1 MGSTMTEFIRS
12 RAPLR
17 IGIAGGGTDVEPY
30 ASEKG
35 GCVFNTTINKYAYC
49 TLTPR
54 DDTMM
59 SIESHYYGRYKS
71 SLKNRPFKFNGNMD
85 LIKAVANHF
94 ELEKGFDMTIQSD
107 VPSGS
112 GLGGS
117 STMIVAMIS
126 TIANWLEKDMTKYEM
141 AQLSYRLERE
151 DIGLEG
157 GKQDQYAAVFGGFNY
172 IKLDKTGV
180 QVKPAN
186 ISEDVANE
194 LQSRSVLCFTK
205 ITRDSADVIRSQ
217 KESFKKGYNEDA
229 LNASKVLARSIGRSL
244 EKGDIDAAAKELDE
258 SWMYKKQFSDKISNR
273 HIDKLYDIAKSHG
286 AIGGKVSGAGG
297 GGFMYFICEYDKK
310 PKVSEALKKAGAEL
324 SGFAFE
330 PKGVTSW
337 RSTV

>member
-1 MGSTMTEFIRS
+1 MTEFIRS

-54 DDTMM
+54 EDTMM

-71 SLKNRPFKFNGNMD
+71 SLKKRPFKFNGNMD

-94 ELEKGFDMTIQSD
+94 ELDHGFDMAIHSD

-126 TIANWLEKDMTKYEM
+126 AIANWVGKDLTKYDM
-141 AQLSYRLERE
+141 ARLSYRLERE

-157 GKQDQYAAVFGGFNY
+157 GKQDQYAAAFGGFNY
-172 IKLDKTGV
+172 IRLDSSGV
-180 QVKPAN
+180 TVKPAN
-186 ISEDVANE
+186 IHEDIINE

-205 ITRDSADVIRSQ
+205 ITRESADVIRSQ
-217 KESFKKGYNEDA
+217 KKSFEKGYNEEA
-229 LNASKVLARSIGRSL
+229 LNASKVLAKSIGKAL
-244 EKGDIDAAAKELDE
+244 ENGNIDKAAAELDE
-258 SWMYKKQFSDKISNR
+258 SWKYKKQFSDKVSNR
-273 HIDKLYDIAKSHG
+273 QIDKFYDIAKANG

-310 PKVSEALKKAGAEL
+310 PKVSEVLKKAGAEL
-324 SGFAFE
+324 TEFAFD

>member
-1 MGSTMTEFIRS
+1 MKEVIRS

-54 DDTMM
+54 EDTMM
-59 SIESHYYGRYKS
+59 NIESHYYGRYKS
-71 SLKNRPFKFNGNMD
+71 SLKKRPFKFNGNMD

-94 ELEKGFDMTIQSD
+94 EPDQGFDMTIQSD

-126 TIANWLEKDMTKYEM
+126 TIANWMDKDLTKYDM

-172 IKLDKTGV
+172 IKLDRDGV
-180 QVKPAN
+180 KVKPAK

-205 ITRDSADVIRSQ
+205 ITRDSAEVIKSQ
-217 KESFKKGYNEDA
+217 KSSFAKGYNEDA
-229 LNASKVLARSIGRSL
+229 LNASKALARSIGRSL
-244 EKGDIDAAAKELDE
+244 EDGDIEQAAAELDQ
-258 SWMYKKQFSDKISNR
+258 SWMYKKQFSDKVSNR
-273 HIDKLYDIAKSHG
+273 QIDKFYDIAKSNG

-297 GGFMYFICEYDKK
+297 GGFMYFICEYNKK

-324 SGFAFE
+324 TEFTFD

-337 RSTV
+337 RSNI